1 MSGTR
6 KSLPI
11 SRALVLDTLH
21 FAKDIPSFSVEK
33 TFALQRLAELRRI
46 APLRIS
52 WSLLFLKAYS
62 LVVLRQ
68 PELRQVFLKWP
79 WPHVYQSEEVVG
91 TLSIART
98 HEGEDRL
105 CWGRILRPDSTPLPE
120 LQTTLDNY
128 QSWRVEDVFR
138 RQVRLSRYPGWV
150 RRMVWRYGLYV
161 DLARRARRFGTFSIS
176 SLAGQGALNRTHP
189 SIHTSS
195 LTYGPADRAGRCLV
209 TLLCDHRVLD
219 GVAATRALNHL
230 EQVLQD
236 EIASELAGL
245 ATLRVAA

>member
-1 MSGTR
+1 MSGIR

-33 TFALQRLAELRRI
+33 TFALQHLARFRQT
-46 APLRIS
+46 AAMRIS

-105 CWGRILRPDSTPLPE
+105 CWGRFPRPDSTPLSE
-120 LQTTLDNY
+120 LQATLDTY
-128 QSWRVEDVFR
+128 QGWPVEDVFR

-150 RRMVWRYGLYV
+150 RRMAWRIGLYV
-161 DLARRARRFGTFSIS
+161 DLGRRARRFGTFSIS

-195 LTYGPADRAGRCLV
+195 LTYGPTDNAGRCLV

-219 GVAATRALNHL
+219 GMAASRALNHL
-230 EQVLQD
+230 EEVLHD
-236 EIASELAGL
+236 EIARELAGL
-245 ATLRVAA
+245 ANLRAAA